1 MIIML
6 GASASLM
13 AARQKVKMSEP
24 AVATSAAGGQEIHIK
39 LKKEFVGAQ
48 VTVMDV
54 YNQELGST
62 TIPGRRIS
70 INFIELLPGTYKLRI
85 EKDNRV
91 YEVQYVKTSLGLFE
105 L

>member
-1 MIIML
+1 ML
-6 GASASLM
+6 GASASVM

-24 AVATSAAGGQEIHIK
+24 VVATSAGGQEIHIK

-70 INFIELLPGTYKLRI
+70 ISFIELLPGTYKLRI